1 MGIAGPCSNVE
12 KIAMGKIAKSE
23 IERLFSQQLDQ
34 WTQARDNYRAL
45 EQVEQKSVT
54 VNGLD
59 VFVQFNPARI
69 VSSGAKVDA
78 KTIRT
83 RKCFLCE
90 QNRPEVQWG
99 IDFESTTG
107 RTYQVLLN
115 PFPIFPRHLTIPD
128 RCHTDQRIAGRIAD
142 MLELAAELDDFVLF
156 YNGPKC
162 GASAP
167 DHMHFQAGNKGFLP
181 LEVRLDEIPRRD
193 FLVTASTR
201 LSLLE
206 SFVPGC
212 FVIETRSAEE
222 AVHYFG
228 ELYRHLPVKEGEI
241 EPMMNLLCW
250 VSQGGYRLL
259 VLTRRQHRP
268 DCYYAEGEDNI
279 LLSPASVD
287 LGGVF
292 ITPLQKDFE
301 KISAEDLAGILD
313 QVCSDKEG
321 QEALYAA
328 IQADFCRFQPTV
340 AVGIMNEAEVRV
352 NFEGTYVCGD
362 VACTGDEVFVCQDNQ
377 IAWRGS
383 LYDELLF
390 AGSSPADCFWLKDV
404 TIGVNFHWERKE
416 DQKFAGDLKLIV
428 EGGRLTAVNR
438 IGVEDYLLSVISSEM
453 SATASKNLLKAHAV
467 ISRSW
472 LMAQWMKNRA
482 LEAAQTNYCSC
493 MEDEHS
499 RIKWYDR
506 EDHTNFDVCAD
517 DHCQRYQGLT
527 RASSPVVAEVIAETW
542 GETLMHEGRIC
553 DARFSKCCGGV
564 FEEFQ
569 NCWEPVKHPY
579 LVKVRDSEHPQD
591 IPDLTQEDQA
601 REWILGSAE
610 AFCNTTDTHIL
621 SQVLNNYDQETKNF
635 YRWTQAYDQAEL
647 SELIR
652 NRSGIDFGQILDLIP
667 VERGTSGRLVR
678 LKIVGTKRTMVIGK
692 ELEIRRTLS
701 TSHLYSSAFV
711 VEKQGDQQGVPARF
725 ILHGAGWGH
734 GVGLCQIGAAV
745 MGEQGYTYDQI
756 LLHYFVGAAI
766 ECRY

>member
-1 MGIAGPCSNVE
+1 MGR
-12 KIAMGKIAKSE
+12 IAKSE
-23 IERLFSQQLDQ
+23 IDRLFTQQLEQ

-45 EQVEQKSVT
+45 EHVEQKSVC

-59 VFVQFNPARI
+59 VVVQFNPARI

-78 KTIRT
+78 KTIQT

-99 IDFESTTG
+99 IDFKSAAG

-128 RCHTDQRIAGRIAD
+128 ASHTDQRIDGRVAD

-181 LEVRLDEIPRRD
+181 LEMRFPELPRRD

-206 SFVPGC
+206 TLLPGC
-212 FVIETRSAEE
+212 FVIETKSAEE
-222 AVHYFG
+222 AVHYFE
-228 ELYRHLPVKEGEI
+228 ELYRHLLVREGET

-250 VSQGGYRLL
+250 VSDGWYRLL

-268 DCYYAEGEDNI
+268 SCYFAEGEENI

-292 ITPLQKDFE
+292 ITPLPKDFE
-301 KISAEDLAGILD
+301 KITAADLEKILFE
-313 QVCSDKEG
+313 VCTDLPG
-321 QEALYAA
+321 QDALCQAL
-328 IQADFCRFQPTV
+328 QADFRRFQPAVT
-340 AVGIMNEAEVRV
+340 VGIMNEPEIRV
-352 NFEGTYVCGD
+352 DFQGSYRCGE
-362 VACTGDEVFVCQDNQ
+362 AWFSGEETFVCQDGQ
-377 IAWRGS
+377 IAWRGA
-383 LYDELLF
+383 LYPELCF
-390 AGSSPADCFWLKDV
+390 KASQPADRFELKEV

-416 DQKFAGDLKLIV
+416 NQCFAGDLKLIV
-428 EGGRLTAVNR
+428 EHGRLTAVNC

-482 LEAAQTNYCSC
+482 LVEAQEPYCSC
-493 MEDEHS
+493 QEDES
-499 RIKWYDR
+499 RRIKWYDR

-527 RASSPVVAEVIAETW
+527 RATSETVAEVIAETW
-542 GETLMHEGRIC
+542 GETLMYDGKIC

-564 FEEFQ
+564 SEAFES
-569 NCWEPVKHPY
+569 CWEPVHHPY
-579 LVKVRDSEHPQD
+579 LVQVRDAAQAAL
-591 IPDLTQEDQA
+591 PDLTVEEEA
-601 REWILGSAE
+601 RRWILSEPE
-610 AFCNTTDTHIL
+610 AFCNTHDHGIL
-621 SQVLNNYDQETKNF
+621 SQVLNDYDQETAHF
-635 YRWTQAYDQAEL
+635 YRWTQVYTQAEL
-647 SELIR
+647 SALVRE
-652 NRSGIDFGQILDLIP
+652 RSGIDFGDIVDLIP
-667 VERGTSGRLVR
+667 IERGPSGRLVR
-678 LKIVGTKRTMVIGK
+678 LKIVGTRRTLELGK

-701 TSHLYSSAFV
+701 TSHLYSSAFL
-711 VEKQGDQQGVPARF
+711 VEKEGAVPGTELPAKFVLR
-725 ILHGAGWGH
+725 GAGWGH

-745 MGEQGYTYDQI
+745 MGAQGYTYDQI
-756 LLHYFVGAAI
+756 LLHYFVGANI
-766 ECRY
+766 ERRY

>member
-1 MGIAGPCSNVE
+1 
-12 KIAMGKIAKSE
+12 MGKIAKTE
-23 IERLFSQQLDQ
+23 VARLFSEQLEQ

-45 EQVEQKSVT
+45 EQVEQKSVC
-54 VNGLD
+54 VNGMN
-59 VFVQFNPARI
+59 VIVQFNPARI

-78 KTIRT
+78 KTIQT

-99 IDFESTTG
+99 IDFESASG

-128 RCHTDQRIAGRIAD
+128 AVHTDQRIEGRVAD

-181 LEVRLDEIPRRD
+181 LQAQFAELPRRD

-206 SFVPGC
+206 TLLPGC
-212 FVIETRSAEE
+212 FVIESKSTEE
-222 AVHYFG
+222 AVYYFE
-228 ELYRHLPVKEGEI
+228 ELYRHLPVREDET

-250 VSQGGYRLL
+250 FDEGTYRLL

-268 DCYYAEGEDNI
+268 SCYFAEGEENI

-292 ITPLQKDFE
+292 ITPLPKDFE
-301 KISAEDLAGILD
+301 KITAADLEKILFE
-313 QVCSDKEG
+313 VCTDKEG
-321 QEALYAA
+321 QEALYQAL
-328 IQADFCRFQPTV
+328 QADFRRFQPAVT
-340 AVGIMNEAEVRV
+340 VGIMNEPEIRV
-352 NFEGTYVCGD
+352 DFKGSYRQGETCCSG
-362 VACTGDEVFVCQDNQ
+362 EESFVCQDGHV
-377 IAWRGS
+377 AWRGA
-383 LYDELLF
+383 LYPELYF
-390 AGSSPADCFWLKDV
+390 KATEPTDQFELKDV

-416 DQKFAGDLKLIV
+416 NQCFAGDLKLIV
-428 EGGRLTAVNR
+428 ENNRLTAVNC

-482 LEAAQTNYCSC
+482 LVEAQASYCSC
-493 MEDEHS
+493 HEDEHN

-506 EDHTNFDVCAD
+506 EDHTHFDVCAD

-527 RASSPVVAEVIAETW
+527 RATSRTVAEVIAETW
-542 GETLMHEGRIC
+542 GETLVYDGKIC

-564 FEEFQ
+564 SEAFES
-569 NCWEPVKHPY
+569 CWEPVHHPY
-579 LVKVRDSEHPQD
+579 LVQIRDAAQATL
-591 IPDLTQEDQA
+591 PDLTREEEA
-601 REWILGSAE
+601 RRWILSEPE
-610 AFCNTTDTHIL
+610 AYCNTRDHEIL
-621 SQVLNNYDQETKNF
+621 SQVLNDYDQETAHF

-647 SELIR
+647 SALVRE
-652 NRSGIDFGQILDLIP
+652 RSGIDFGDIVDLIP
-667 VERGTSGRLVR
+667 IERGPSGRLIR
-678 LKIVGTKRTMVIGK
+678 LKIVGTLRTMELGK

-701 TSHLYSSAFV
+701 TSHLYSSAFI
-711 VEKQGDQQGVPARF
+711 VEKEGTVPGTELPAKF
-725 ILHGAGWGH
+725 ILRGAGWGH

-745 MGEQGYTYDQI
+745 MGAQGHTYDKI
-756 LLHYFVGAAI
+756 LLHYFSGAEI
-766 ECRY
+766 ERRY